1 MIQFMVTPFH
11 SLRKPSS
18 FAMIRIVY
26 ASRDTSDTYAA
37 DGRVSA
43 RRVRVNL
50 GLHAS
55 SHNVE
60 RIRAG
65 LRDQRRHCAADH
77 ALQRRRALAL
87 IDVILEELAQRVKN
101 HPRNARV
108 RKDAEERGV
117 DSGVEGSY
125 ALDVIAA
132 SHAHFLLC
140 NTTDRHAYVF
150 VCGVSLSHGHSRAKE
165 VEGIRDARGRCSCAC
180 AGEETLKGSERRV
193 YVDHDEMRVPSEGG
207 ELRRRVRDHLQDGR
221 RVALPQPCETL
232 FSIHLRYL
240 LCSKSEGK
248 WLVRHLTHHAAP
260 TRRTWN
266 RIFVLSRGAMHVFAI
281 QPAAPPA
288 RRDSTKVR
296 GVYRLCTGTRF

>member
-1 MIQFMVTPFH
+1 MEIGPLIQFMVTPFH

-26 ASRDTSDTYAA
+26 ASRNKSHAYAA

-65 LRDQRRHCAADH
+65 LRDQRRHCATDH

-132 SHAHFLLC
+132 STPTSSFAILRIATPMFL
-140 NTTDRHAYVF
+140 YVASP
-150 VCGVSLSHGHSRAKE
+150 SLTA
-165 VEGIRDARGRCSCAC
+165 I
-180 AGEETLKGSERRV
+180 
-193 YVDHDEMRVPSEGG
+193 
-207 ELRRRVRDHLQDGR
+207 RVRR
-221 RVALPQPCETL
+221 K
-232 FSIHLRYL
+232 
-240 LCSKSEGK
+240 SKGY
-248 WLVRHLTHHAAP
+248 
-260 TRRTWN
+260 
-266 RIFVLSRGAMHVFAI
+266 AMHVAVA
-281 QPAAPPA
+281 PAHAPA
-288 RRDSTKVR
+288 KKR
-296 GVYRLCTGTRF
+296 

>member
-1 MIQFMVTPFH
+1 
-11 SLRKPSS
+11 
-18 FAMIRIVY
+18 MIRIVY
-26 ASRDTSDTYAA
+26 ASRNKSHAYAA

-65 LRDQRRHCAADH
+65 LRDQRRHRATNH

-150 VCGVSLSHGHSRAKE
+150 VCGVSLSHGHSRA
-165 VEGIRDARGRCSCAC
+165 
-180 AGEETLKGSERRV
+180 
-193 YVDHDEMRVPSEGG
+193 
-207 ELRRRVRDHLQDGR
+207 
-221 RVALPQPCETL
+221 
-232 FSIHLRYL
+232 
-240 LCSKSEGK
+240 
-248 WLVRHLTHHAAP
+248 
-260 TRRTWN
+260 
-266 RIFVLSRGAMHVFAI
+266 
-281 QPAAPPA
+281 
-288 RRDSTKVR
+288 
-296 GVYRLCTGTRF
+296 